1 MQKGLTKITSE
12 IDKLVENS
20 NHTALDIIYELK
32 EQYFQKLL
40 KKNIELYTNKK
51 KKVAD
56 ITKELKI
63 SHKRFYKILE
73 QENVSFTK
81 YNKNKEK

>member
-1 MQKGLTKITSE
+1 MQKGLAKITSE
-12 IDKLVENS
+12 IDKLIENS
-20 NHTALDIIYELK
+20 DQTPLDIIYELK
-32 EQYFQKLL
+32 ELYFQKLL

-81 YNKNKEK
+81 YNKSKEI

>member
-20 NHTALDIIYELK
+20 NQTALDIIYELK